1 MHRLLLRL
9 WDQEYGV
16 FPFVCF
22 PLFGG
27 TEWGVQSLGRILFR
41 ERVDERCLY
50 GDELWLGDVWGPSI
64 LLPKGITHIIR
75 HWMPVGEQEAGK
87 GRGTISMQ
95 GTRGGKEEVEVGNV
109 YLLLPLLLAVAFIHP
124 VPIPW
129 IERLISTSCIWCF
142 PSECCLF
149 MNQFRPFI
157 SGSSTEHNSCLVSSW
172 VASHRLF
179 QCSKSFWH

>member
-1 MHRLLLRL
+1 MVSSRSCASRYLVELNE
-9 WDQEYGV
+9 EYNLSAGSCSV
-16 FPFVCF
+16 KESTRDDSMAMNRDLVMCGDRQFYF
-22 PLFGG
+22 LKGLHTLSG
-27 TEWGVQSLGRILFR
+27 TECQWVRKKPAKVEELYLC
-41 ERVDERCLY
+41 RVR
-50 GDELWLGDVWGPSI
+50 VW
-64 LLPKGITHIIR
+64 
-75 HWMPVGEQEAGK
+75 VYVK
-87 GRGTISMQ
+87 GRS
-95 GTRGGKEEVEVGNV
+95 GNV